1 MPTSTIDTAAVT
13 EQINR
18 HIEAIKTS
26 SSSYFMSMWSGRRL
40 SNGSKSEISSLEW
53 LKNLLMF
60 TTGEQVIDSFSGV
73 KSPSSIADRE
83 WFIDGIDVYLNQ
95 AKSGMA
101 CLLSDYLD
109 TLKACRNLLSHP
121 LQ

>member
-18 HIEAIKTS
+18 HIETIKAS
-26 SSSYFMSMWSGRRL
+26 SSSYFMSLWSGRCL

-60 TTGEQVIDSFSGV
+60 TSGETVIDPFAGTMT
-73 KSPSSIADRE
+73 PSSNIDRE
-83 WFIDGIDVYLNQ
+83 WFISGIDVYLGQ
-95 AKSGMA
+95 TSAGMA

-121 LQ
+121 L